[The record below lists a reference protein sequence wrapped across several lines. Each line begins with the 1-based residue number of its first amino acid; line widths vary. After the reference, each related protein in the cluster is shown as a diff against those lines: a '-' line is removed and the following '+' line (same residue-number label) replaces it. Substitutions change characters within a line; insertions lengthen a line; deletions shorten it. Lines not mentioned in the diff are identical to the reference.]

1 MMQMF
6 GQHEAAWKCEN
17 IYTWIQTFI
26 CISGLG
32 MLFSGPDLSRISEGP
47 LVVSGVQH
55 ASSIEL
61 NEQGAEASAATSVTL
76 VRTIPTFAVNMPFIF
91 ALVDDASYTPL
102 FLGMVTNPNP
112 GATAE
117 QSDEPKTEN
126 ETVPSN
132 VRLTDTTL
140 SDGPHEN
147 MLSYMLNMW
156 RETVPQQ
163 FLGHQEMDQGN

>member
-1 MMQMF
+1 
-6 GQHEAAWKCEN
+6 
-17 IYTWIQTFI
+17 
-26 CISGLG
+26 
-32 MLFSGPDLSRISEGP
+32 MLFSGPDLSRISQG

-61 NEQGAEASAATSVTL
+61 NEQGAEASAVTSVTL

-112 GATAE
+112 AATAE

-132 VRLTDTTL
+132 VRLGDTTL